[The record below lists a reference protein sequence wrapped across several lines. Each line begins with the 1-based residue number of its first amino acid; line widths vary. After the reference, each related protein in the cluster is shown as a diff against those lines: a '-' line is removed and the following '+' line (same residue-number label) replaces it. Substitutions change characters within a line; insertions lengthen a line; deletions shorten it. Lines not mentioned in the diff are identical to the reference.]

1 MDPKAQIVVS
11 LALSRSGP
19 LSFSICSRFS
29 RASEGR
35 AVPLTYHTQSERFE
49 HTHVVTLLVYH
60 AIYNEPNRLIQD
72 LIPQIMANTGKRL
85 VAKPRQPFRDVP
97 N

>member
-1 MDPKAQIVVS
+1 MDPKAPIIVS
-11 LALSRSGP
+11 LALLRSGS

-29 RASEGR
+29 RVSEGR
-35 AVPLTYHTQSERFE
+35 AVPLTYHTQYKRFE
-49 HTHVVTLLVYH
+49 LTQVVTLLVYH
-60 AIYNEPNRLIQD
+60 SICNEPNRFIQD

-85 VAKPRQPFRDVP
+85 IAKPRQPFRDVP